1 MQQMSSLGTRPE
13 RLERVLQLT
22 SLAALLG
29 LFTIPHDGLA
39 QTSPSARSASTSGA
53 AVYFIDIKNGAKL
66 PSKAVIRFGLRNMGL
81 APAGVLKVGTGHHH
95 LLVDVGPPPLDRPI
109 PNDPQH
115 LHFGAGQT
123 EAEVSLPPGEHAL
136 QLLFADHDHVPHDP
150 PLMSERILVVV
161 EAEAPAPSGQVA
173 SAPRAQDAGS
183 SRKPA
188 DPEAAVYF
196 VYPADGAVIHPTSTI
211 RFGLNKMG
219 VAPAGVEK
227 AGTGHH
233 HLLVDVDTP
242 QLNRPLPNDPQHL
255 HFGAGQTEVKLT
267 LPPGEHTLQL
277 VLGDEHHV
285 PHDPPVMSEKIKV
298 LVRPGGPRGLR
309 QF

>member
-29 LFTIPHDGLA
+29 LFTIPQDGLA

-53 AVYFIDIKNGAKL
+53 AVYFIDIRNGAKL

-81 APAGVLKVGTGHHH
+81 APAGVLKAGTGHHH

-123 EAEVSLPPGEHAL
+123 EAEVSLPPGEHVL

-150 PLMSERILVVV
+150 PLMSERIQVVV
-161 EAEAPAPSGQVA
+161 EAEAPAPSGQVVG
-173 SAPRAQDAGS
+173 APRAQEAGS
-183 SRKPA
+183 ARKPA
-188 DPEAAVYF
+188 DPEAAAYF

-242 QLNRPLPNDPQHL
+242 QFNRPIPNDPQHL

-267 LPPGEHTLQL
+267 LPAGEHTLQL
-277 VLGDEHHV
+277 LLGDEHHV
-285 PHDPPVMSEKIKV
+285 PHDPPVVSEKIKV

>member
-1 MQQMSSLGTRPE
+1 MQQMSSLETPPKRMK
-13 RLERVLQLT
+13 RVLQLT
-22 SLAALLG
+22 FLVVFVGLL
-29 LFTIPHDGLA
+29 IVPKDGVA
-39 QTSPSARSASTSGA
+39 QSGPSARSAAPAGA

-81 APAGVLKVGTGHHH
+81 APAGVVKAGTGHHH

-123 EAEVSLPPGEHAL
+123 EAEVALTPGEHVL

-150 PLMSERILVVV
+150 PLMSERIQVVV
-161 EAEAPAPSGQVA
+161 EAEAPAGQVA
-173 SAPRAQDAGS
+173 SAPRTEEARS

-188 DPEAAVYF
+188 DPEASVYF
-196 VYPADGAVIHPTSTI
+196 VYPSDGAVIHPMSTI

-227 AGTGHH
+227 SGTGHH
-233 HLLVDVDTP
+233 HLLVDVATP
-242 QLNRPLPNDPQHL
+242 QLDRPIPNDPQHL

-277 VLGDEHHV
+277 VIGDEHHV
-285 PHDPPVMSEKIKV
+285 PHEPPVISEKIKV
-298 LVRPGGPRGLR
+298 LVRPGGPRGVR